1 MTSSSVNAASPVKA
15 VSRQLRVFGRV
26 LALNIG
32 MTFVYRGDF
41 LLLQIASVMTP
52 LVSLV
57 VWQAAL
63 AAGATI
69 GVTAEFLTTYFIL
82 VAVVNMLTSSWTAW
96 FLAEMIRDGS
106 LNKWL
111 IRPASV
117 HLDGLANNLGEKA
130 IKLLLLVPMI
140 LILALVM
147 PGQLSVP
154 GSPVRWLL
162 FVVAIGIA
170 MAMSFIFDIARGS
183 LAFWFEDVQGFNLA
197 ISIMTPVLS
206 GAVVPLAL
214 MPPEIAGITLWQPF
228 RFMLS
233 FPMEVLLGQV
243 PGGLIFGFAQQLG
256 WLAVFGATAVLV
268 WRLGLRS
275 YSAVGA

>member
-1 MTSSSVNAASPVKA
+1 MITAAKPAPGA
-15 VSRQLRVFGRV
+15 VRQLRVFGRV

-41 LLLQIASVMTP
+41 LLLQIASVLTP

-69 GVTAEFLTTYFIL
+69 GVTAEFLTTYFVL

-130 IKLLLLVPMI
+130 IKLLLLAPLI
-140 LILALVM
+140 LILIIVM
-147 PGQLSVP
+147 PGRLAVP
-154 GSPVRWLL
+154 GDPARWLL
-162 FVVAIGIA
+162 FVLAILIA
-170 MAMSFIFDIARGS
+170 MAMAYIFDIARGS

-214 MPPEIAGITLWQPF
+214 MPPEVAGITLWQPF

-233 FPMEVLLGQV
+233 FPMEVLLDQV
-243 PGGLIFGFAQQLG
+243 PGGLLFGFAQQVG
-256 WLAVFGATAVLV
+256 WLIVFAVAALV
-268 WRLGLRS
+268 IWRVGLRS

>member
-1 MTSSSVNAASPVKA
+1 MTTTTRSSNAAV
-15 VSRQLRVFGRV
+15 RQARVFGRV

-32 MTFVYRGDF
+32 MTFIYRGDF
-41 LLLQIASVMTP
+41 LLLQIASVLTP
-52 LVSLV
+52 LVSLA

-63 AAGATI
+63 AAGATV

-96 FLAEMIRDGS
+96 FLAEMIRDGH

-111 IRPASV
+111 IRPVSV
-117 HLDGLANNLGEKA
+117 HLDGFANNLGEKT
-130 IKLLLLVPMI
+130 IKLLLLAPLI
-140 LILALVM
+140 LILIIVM

-154 GSPVRWLL
+154 GSPARWLL
-162 FVVAIGIA
+162 FVLAIGIA
-170 MAMSFIFDIARGS
+170 MVISYIFDIARGS

-214 MPPEIAGITLWQPF
+214 MPPEISGITLWQPF

-243 PGGLIFGFAQQLG
+243 PGGLLFGFAQQLL
-256 WLAVFGATAVLV
+256 WLAVFATVAVV
-268 WRLGLRS
+268 IWRLGLRS

>member
-1 MTSSSVNAASPVKA
+1 MTTTMKPVKPA
-15 VSRQLRVFGRV
+15 PAPVRQLRVFGRV

-41 LLLQIASVMTP
+41 LLMQIAAVLTP

-63 AAGATI
+63 SAGANLA
-69 GVTAEFLTTYFIL
+69 VTAEFLNTYFVL
-82 VAVVNMLTSSWTAW
+82 VAVVNMITSSWTAW
-96 FLAEMIRDGS
+96 YLADMIRNGD

-117 HLDGLANNLGEKA
+117 HLNEFANNLGEKS
-130 IKLLLLVPMI
+130 IKLLLIIPLV
-140 LILALVM
+140 LILTVI
-147 PGQLSVP
+147 VP
-154 GSPVRWLL
+154 GGFSLPGSALHWGL
-162 FVVAIGIA
+162 FVLAIIA
-170 MAMSFIFDIARGS
+170 AMVITFVFDIARAS
-183 LAFWFEDVQGFNLA
+183 LAFWFEDVQGFNTA

-214 MPPEIAGITLWQPF
+214 MPPEVSVITTWQPF
-228 RFMLS
+228 RFMVS
-233 FPMEVLLGQV
+233 FPLEVLLDRV
-243 PGGLIFGFAQQLG
+243 PGGLVFGFAQQFG
-256 WLAVFGATAVLV
+256 WLAVFGVAAMIV

>member
-1 MTSSSVNAASPVKA
+1 MTTTTRSSNAAV
-15 VSRQLRVFGRV
+15 RQARVFGRV

-32 MTFVYRGDF
+32 MTFIYRGDF
-41 LLLQIASVMTP
+41 LLLQIASVLTP
-52 LVSLV
+52 LVSLA

-63 AAGATI
+63 AAGATV

-96 FLAEMIRDGS
+96 FLAEMIRDGH

-111 IRPASV
+111 IRPVSV
-117 HLDGLANNLGEKA
+117 HLDGFANNLGEKT
-130 IKLLLLVPMI
+130 IKLLLLAPLI
-140 LILALVM
+140 LILIVVM

-154 GSPVRWLL
+154 GSPARWLL
-162 FVVAIGIA
+162 FVLAIGIA
-170 MAMSFIFDIARGS
+170 MVISYIFDIARGS
-183 LAFWFEDVQGFNLA
+183 LAFWFEDVQGFNMA

-214 MPPEIAGITLWQPF
+214 MPPEISGITLWQPF

-243 PGGLIFGFAQQLG
+243 PGGLLFGFAQQLG
-256 WLAVFGATAVLV
+256 WLVVFATVAMVV

>member
-1 MTSSSVNAASPVKA
+1 MTTTTRSSNAAV
-15 VSRQLRVFGRV
+15 RQARVFGRV

-32 MTFVYRGDF
+32 MTFIYRGDF
-41 LLLQIASVMTP
+41 LLLQIASVLTP
-52 LVSLV
+52 LVSLA

-63 AAGATI
+63 AAGATV

-96 FLAEMIRDGS
+96 FLAEMIRDGH

-111 IRPASV
+111 IRPVSV
-117 HLDGLANNLGEKA
+117 HLDGFANNLGEKT
-130 IKLLLLVPMI
+130 IKLLLLAPLI
-140 LILALVM
+140 LILIIVM

-154 GSPVRWLL
+154 GSPARWLL
-162 FVVAIGIA
+162 FVLAIGIA
-170 MAMSFIFDIARGS
+170 MVISYIFDIARGS
-183 LAFWFEDVQGFNLA
+183 LAFWFEDVQGFNMA

-214 MPPEIAGITLWQPF
+214 MPPEISGITLWQPF

-243 PGGLIFGFAQQLG
+243 PGGLLFGFAQQLG
-256 WLAVFGATAVLV
+256 WLVVFATVAVVV